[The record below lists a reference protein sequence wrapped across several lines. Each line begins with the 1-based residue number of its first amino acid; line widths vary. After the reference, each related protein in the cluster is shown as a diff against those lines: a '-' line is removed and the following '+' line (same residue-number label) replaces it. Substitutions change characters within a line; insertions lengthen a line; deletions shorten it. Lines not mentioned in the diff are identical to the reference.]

1 MPYCPVCQREPE
13 GPDSRCALDRVFYVQ
28 VRCPACA
35 SEILPKERFCGTC
48 GQRCGPG
55 VLRVAAPLE
64 PASVPARVAA
74 TLMDA
79 LALLVAYEIW
89 LSVGWG
95 SGPGVVALLALA
107 WWSLLPAAAGQ
118 TLGQHVLGQVLL
130 TRERHPLP
138 LRITVRR
145 ALVAGASWVALLPL
159 VALFRPGGETLVDV
173 GFGTRTWSE
182 VRRDGR

>member
-64 PASVPARVAA
+64 PAPVPARVAA

-79 LALLVAYEIW
+79 LALLVVWELG
-89 LSVGWG
+89 LSLGWG
-95 SGPGVVALLALA
+95 PYPEGIPLLALA

-130 TRERHPLP
+130 TREQQPLP
-138 LRITVRR
+138 LRITVPR
-145 ALVAGASWVALLPL
+145 ALAAGASWLLLLPL
-159 VALFRPGGETLVDV
+159 AALFRPGGETLVDA

-182 VRRDGR
+182 ARREER